1 MIANLFMMIMILI
14 ANEFIM
20 MMMMMILIANV
31 FMMMIANVLLA
42 IRRPSG
48 KSRRGARG

>member
-1 MIANLFMMIMILI
+1 
-14 ANEFIM
+14 M
-20 MMMMMILIANV
+20 MMMVNISTMMMTTANV
-31 FMMMIANVLLA
+31 FMMMMMISIANIFMMMVANVLLA